1 MKAEEKKCILS
12 SRRKRHP
19 ATITTRRREKGR
31 REREGEEVEDKG
43 ERDMTN
49 IFYCFAQ
56 SHIS

>member
-1 MKAEEKKCILS
+1 MKAEEKKWILS

-19 ATITTRRREKGR
+19 ATITARRREKGRR

-56 SHIS
+56 SHI